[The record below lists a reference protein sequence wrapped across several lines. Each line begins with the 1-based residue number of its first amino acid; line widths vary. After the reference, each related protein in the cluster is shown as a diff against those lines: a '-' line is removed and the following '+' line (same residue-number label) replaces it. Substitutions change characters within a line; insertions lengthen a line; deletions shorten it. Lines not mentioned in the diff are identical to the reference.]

1 MFIEYL
7 LCHQYWQ
14 VISSE
19 QDIESSSFHGAYLVR
34 VDRKRNWTKN
44 N

>member
-7 LCHQYWQ
+7 LHRQHWQ

-34 VDRKRNWTKN
+34 VERRRNRTKN
-44 N
+44 S